1 MGKNNILKSYLIK
14 NYGEFGSKV
23 LFFECQAGLLGIFT
37 LDQSHIQ

>member
-1 MGKNNILKSYLIK
+1 MGKNDILKCYLIK

-23 LFFECQAGLLGIFT
+23 LFFECHAGLLGIFT